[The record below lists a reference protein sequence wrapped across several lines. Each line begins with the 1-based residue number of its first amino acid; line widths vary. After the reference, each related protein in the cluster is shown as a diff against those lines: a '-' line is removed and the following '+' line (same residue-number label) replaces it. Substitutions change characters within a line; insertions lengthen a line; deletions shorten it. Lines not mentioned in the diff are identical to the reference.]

1 MARESRWLFS
11 SSCCYVRYSFVIL
24 VAASLG
30 FSLVVSAADT
40 SEDFY
45 HSYESLNW
53 DKRSAP
59 AVPVNL
65 VLYDEP
71 ATRVRRSLPEPAP
84 DQNATLDVAT
94 TPSTKTTA
102 KLNSSFENVAY
113 STDNNTKNSTSQ
125 PTLVTTSQV
134 VVSQPLNAAT
144 GKSVDLP
151 RIWANATMRPVVL
164 ESPVNKTEVS
174 ATNTTKNM
182 DDSIGDDINISKFGD
197 PSNTT
202 LSQNNI
208 TKTQEDH
215 HIYYNSTIFTDK
227 VQAQKL
233 WVDMDNHPQLV
244 VNELLSDSHRRA
256 ATVKLSFDFPFYG
269 HDVRNVTIATGGF
282 LYTGEYVH
290 SWLAATQ
297 YIAPLM
303 ANFDTRLSNDSYV
316 KYADNGTAFTV
327 EWSKVALQTK
337 QDVGDFT
344 FQVTLHKNGDIVF
357 VYAAI
362 PLDIEKIADN
372 LHPVKVGLSDAYI
385 IDRTVFYVRRK
396 TIYEYHRVNFMNQEV
411 KNWTVIYLHAL
422 PTCLRM
428 DNCND
433 CLNTSIDFKCKWCP
447 SLNRCSTGI
456 DRYKQEWLMKRC
468 EEQSIK
474 EEESCPVTP
483 STATTY
489 EEHEVHSHDHHN
501 NTFDVQKIMHT
512 ANARG
517 PLPPTNKMTMG
528 VSGIIGILLVVSLIV
543 ALIGWGGYAYRNP
556 HSASGQVLIRYR
568 PSQWS
573 WRRGEARY
581 TAATIHM

>member
-11 SSCCYVRYSFVIL
+11 SSCCCVHYSFVIL

-40 SEDFY
+40 SED
-45 HSYESLNW
+45 SYYRYRSANLV
-53 DKRSAP
+53 KRSALE
-59 AVPVNL
+59 VPVSL
-65 VLYDEP
+65 VLYNEP
-71 ATRVRRSLPEPAP
+71 GTRVRRGTIEEPLV
-84 DQNATLDVAT
+84 QNTTLGVTT
-94 TPSTKTTA
+94 TPSPKTTV
-102 KLNSSFENVAY
+102 KLNSGFENVAY
-113 STDNNTKNSTSQ
+113 STDNNTKNPTSQ
-125 PTLVTTSQV
+125 PTSVGTSPV
-134 VVSQPLNAAT
+134 VVSQPLIPAT
-144 GKSVDLP
+144 GRSDDHP
-151 RIWANATMRPVVL
+151 RVWPNATMRPIVL
-164 ESPVNKTEVS
+164 ESPVNNTEVL
-174 ATNTTKNM
+174 ATNVTQNM
-182 DDSIGDDINISKFGD
+182 DDSLGDDININKFGD
-197 PSNTT
+197 LTNTT

-215 HIYYNSTIFTDK
+215 HTYYNSTIFEDE
-227 VQAQKL
+227 VEGRKL
-233 WVDMDNHPQLV
+233 WVDMDNHPNLV
-244 VNELLSDSHRRA
+244 VNELLSASHRRA

-269 HDVRNVTIATGGF
+269 HNVRNVTIATGGF

-327 EWSKVALQTK
+327 EWSNVALQEK
-337 QDVGDFT
+337 QNVGNFT
-344 FQVTLHKNGDIVF
+344 FQVTLHKSGDIVF

-362 PLDIEKIADN
+362 PLVIEDIADN

-396 TIYEYHRVNFMNQEV
+396 TIYEYHRVNFKSQDIR
-411 KNWTVIYLHAL
+411 NWTVIYLRAL

-447 SLNRCSTGI
+447 ILNRCSTGV
-456 DRYKQEWLMKRC
+456 DRYKQDWLMRRC
-468 EEQSIK
+468 EEQSITQ
-474 EEESCPVTP
+474 EESCPVIS

-489 EEHEVHSHDHHN
+489 AEHEDHSHDDHN
-501 NTFDVQKIMHT
+501 NTFDVPKIVHA

-517 PLPPTNKMTMG
+517 PLPTTDKMTMG

-543 ALIGWGGYAYRNP
+543 GLIAWGGYAYRNP